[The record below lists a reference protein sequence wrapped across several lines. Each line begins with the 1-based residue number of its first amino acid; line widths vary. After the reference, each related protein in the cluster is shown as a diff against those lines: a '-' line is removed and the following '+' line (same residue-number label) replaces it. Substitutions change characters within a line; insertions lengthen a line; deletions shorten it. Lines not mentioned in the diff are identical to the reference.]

1 VLPGVSI
8 TAAEVPRELLQLKEV
23 PPLAVS
29 VVLPPAQIT
38 CVPLMEAVGSVFTVT
53 DAVSVSVQP
62 LASVTVTV
70 YEVVLPGVTIT
81 AADVPSE
88 LLQLNEV
95 PPLAV
100 SVVLPPAQ
108 ITCVPLIKAVGSVF
122 TVTEVASESVQP
134 LASVTVTV

>member
-1 VLPGVSI
+1 
-8 TAAEVPRELLQLKEV
+8 LLQLNEV

-29 VVLPPAQIT
+29 VVLPPAQIV
-38 CVPLMEAVGSVFTVT
+38 CVPLIEAVGSVFTVT

-81 AADVPSE
+81 AAEVPRE
-88 LLQLNEV
+88 LLQLKEV

-108 ITCVPLIKAVGSVF
+108 ITCVPLIEAVGSVF
-122 TVTEVASESVQP
+122 TVTDAVSVSVQP

>member
-1 VLPGVSI
+1 MTI
-8 TAAEVPRELLQLKEV
+8 TAAELPR
-23 PPLAVS
+23 
-29 VVLPPAQIT
+29 
-38 CVPLMEAVGSVFTVT
+38 
-53 DAVSVSVQP
+53 
-62 LASVTVTV
+62 
-70 YEVVLPGVTIT
+70 
-81 AADVPSE
+81 E

-134 LASVTVTV
+134 LVSVTVTV